1 MKEGQ
6 TPSRV
11 YLNER
16 LYEKKV
22 ETVARA
28 KSAGACYMLVPAGRV
43 KVFFFFFEKIGPAGR
58 VILLWRVEEKGLSPF

>member
-1 MKEGQ
+1 MKDGQ

-28 KSAGACYMLVPAGRV
+28 KSAGACYMLVPAGRA
-43 KVFFFFFEKIGPAGR
+43 KVFFFVFEKIGPAGR
-58 VILLWRVEEKGLSPF
+58 VILLWRVGEKGLSPF